1 MEPLLRRKQIAVLFG
16 AFLFITVAPVEY
28 PVFGQTLP
36 HFYNVDKETK
46 IEGTVQDILMEPRY
60 ETRAPFLVVVL
71 EEKETK
77 RQFNVEISPAW
88 FFKEDIHKG
97 ERLKVVGS
105 LYGSGSGLVNLIA
118 REVQCRGRTI
128 TVRDKRG
135 FPSWSGGRRI
145 RGGQGNEA

>member
-1 MEPLLRRKQIAVLFG
+1 MEPLLRRKQIAALAG
-16 AFLFITVAPVEY
+16 ALLLAAFASAEGQVS
-28 PVFGQTLP
+28 GQTLP
-36 HFYNVDKETK
+36 HFYDVDKETK

-71 EEKETK
+71 EEKDTK
-77 RQFNVEISPAW
+77 RRVTIEISPAW

-105 LYGSGSGLVNLIA
+105 LYGSGEGSVNLIA

-128 TVRDKRG
+128 SVRDKRG
-135 FPSWSGGRRI
+135 FPNWSGGRRI